1 MSPPRGM
8 VVMDAVLANKYWGL
22 SVLVRRLLF
31 MFPSLVYMTFCII
44 IIVIIIANPRDV
56 QAAETDEVAETA
68 NITEMQT
75 SFVSRAVFAHN
86 IQDHEPIDIF
96 TTMTDGIE
104 HVFFYTDLRNLIGHT
119 VRHRWIH
126 NGIVYSEISFD
137 VRAKRWRIWS
147 SKSMHKD
154 LFGLWEV
161 RVVDENGRQLA
172 RKFMHYL
179 P

>member
-1 MSPPRGM
+1 MIIG
-8 VVMDAVLANKYWGL
+8 
-22 SVLVRRLLF
+22 
-31 MFPSLVYMTFCII
+31 II
-44 IIVIIIANPRDV
+44 ISHPKYA
-56 QAAETDEVAETA
+56 QA
-68 NITEMQT
+68 TEDYKNTEIQT
-75 SFVSRAVFAHN
+75 SFVDQAVFASN
-86 IQDHEPIDIF
+86 IKDRNPIDVF
-96 TTMTDGIE
+96 TTMAKDIE
-104 HVFFYTDLRNLIGHT
+104 HVFFYTDLRNLVGHT